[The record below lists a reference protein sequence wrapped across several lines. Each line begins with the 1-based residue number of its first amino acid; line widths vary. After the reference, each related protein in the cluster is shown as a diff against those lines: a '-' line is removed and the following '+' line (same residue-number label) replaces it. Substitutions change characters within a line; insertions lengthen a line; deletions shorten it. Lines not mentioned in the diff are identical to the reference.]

1 MMENNHYPKLIAPK
15 PIKAYSLRCLK
26 KTSPIDNSPKISHFL
41 FKENENHNIFNTS
54 KVKESLFLFQDDKD
68 IQRELADFSS
78 KDEIISILNNY
89 CKNKKI
95 SSYNHDV
102 SQFSFNNCGSTPF
115 SNNFDDDNSQPPKRV
130 VNPFFKFLEK
140 ESSKEEFENTE
151 NMNFTLN

>member
-1 MMENNHYPKLIAPK
+1 MENNHYPKLIAPK

-26 KTSPIDNSPKISHFL
+26 KTSPIDHSPKISHFI
-41 FKENENHNIFNTS
+41 FKEKENHNIFNTS

-78 KDEIISILNNY
+78 KDEIITILNNY

-95 SSYNHDV
+95 STYIHDV
-102 SQFSFNNCGSTPF
+102 SQFSINNSGNIPHLTNFN
-115 SNNFDDDNSQPPKRV
+115 DIDRQPPKRV

-151 NMNFTLN
+151 NLNFTLN